1 MDRPQAK
8 PPSRSAATS
17 LHGCPRVESHAP
29 APAEDAVV
37 ALYQRGE
44 RGARRLIGSLTAYLG
59 LGYECQPNPRH
70 RALAVAWLAWRRPYL
85 LPAVRT
91 PGELI
96 IRRAGH
102 TLQGWPWSGPGTW
115 LVLVIAWLASA
126 RGSWW
131 PAAGDVAGEH
141 VPVPLTAGQ
150 TPPVAG
156 PPPANR

>member
-1 MDRPQAK
+1 MPLL
-8 PPSRSAATS
+8 
-17 LHGCPRVESHAP
+17 LHQH
-29 APAEDAVV
+29 
-37 ALYQRGE
+37 
-44 RGARRLIGSLTAYLG
+44 GARRLIGSLTAYLG

-150 TPPVAG
+150 TPPVAA